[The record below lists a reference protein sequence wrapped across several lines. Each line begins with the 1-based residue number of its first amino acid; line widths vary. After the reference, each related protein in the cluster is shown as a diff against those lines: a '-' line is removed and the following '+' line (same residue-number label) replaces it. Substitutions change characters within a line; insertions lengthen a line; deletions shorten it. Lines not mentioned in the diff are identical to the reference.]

1 MRRTLILAALII
13 CGVIVGAFYL
23 YSRACDR
30 VNVWLK
36 KYI

>member
-1 MRRTLILAALII
+1 MKRMVILTALFI

-23 YSRACDR
+23 YSRACDK